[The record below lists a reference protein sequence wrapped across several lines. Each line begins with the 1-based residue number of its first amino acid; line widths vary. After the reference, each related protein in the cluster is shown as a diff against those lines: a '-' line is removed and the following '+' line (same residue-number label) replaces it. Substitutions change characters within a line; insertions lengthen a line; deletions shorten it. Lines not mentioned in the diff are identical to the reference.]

1 VTPLVDARRT
11 RAADAGMWL
20 FLASLVMFY
29 ASLYSGYV
37 LLRAGSETWTTPW
50 LARPIVWGIQPFV
63 VSSTLGLALVFVV
76 IRQLQL
82 AAESGAPRSIGV
94 WLPTIA
100 TSSLTLT
107 WWDAAR
113 AMLAA
118 GSGPAT
124 SVAAASW
131 FVLTG
136 ALALG
141 VLGGGLVAT
150 WWAWRDR
157 QSGTPAHAL
166 RQLQRYWGLMLVVWF
181 SIVIGM
187 YVV

>member
-1 VTPLVDARRT
+1 MTPPVDARRV
-11 RAADAGMWL
+11 RAAEAGMGL

-63 VSSTLGLALVFVV
+63 VSSTLGLALAFVS
-76 IRQLQL
+76 IRQSRL

-94 WLPTIA
+94 WLPTMA
-100 TSSLTLT
+100 TASLTLT
-107 WWDAAR
+107 WTSAASG
-113 AMLAA
+113 MLNA

-157 QSGTPAHAL
+157 RSDTPAHAL
-166 RQLQRYWGLMLVVWF
+166 RQLQRYWGLMLAVWF

>member
-1 VTPLVDARRT
+1 VTPGVDARRT
-11 RAADAGMWL
+11 RAADAGTWL

-50 LARPIVWGIQPFV
+50 LARPILWKIQPFV
-63 VSSTLGLALVFVV
+63 VSNTLWLVLAFVNT
-76 IRQLQL
+76 RQWRL
-82 AAESGAPRSIGV
+82 AAASGAPRSIGV
-94 WLPTIA
+94 WLPTM
-100 TSSLTLT
+100 
-107 WWDAAR
+107 AASGVALAWTGAAD
-113 AMLAA
+113 AMLKA
-118 GSGPAT
+118 GSGPAA

-157 QSGTPAHAL
+157 RSETPVHAL

-181 SIVIGM
+181 SIVVGM
-187 YVV
+187 YFV